1 MFFFLKASRVACRDE
16 IRCRK
21 KKQKPLLFF
30 FFLELVFVNRIQENM
45 SVIVLSFNYY
55 DANTFPFHFAQFP
68 FSFIT
73 TDPQCLQFFV
83 SLRMIFYSY
92 SPHLKGICNFAW
104 LVIRLLLVWCK
115 RKISLWISVSAN
127 KPIYIFILMRKT
139 VMQSF
144 RSSCR
149 RIHSTS
155 THSPRR
161 RVFPIIP
168 IILYC
173 AKIWCLSLS
182 LPLSLLSFLSFF
194 YFSYC

>member
-1 MFFFLKASRVACRDE
+1 
-16 IRCRK
+16 
-21 KKQKPLLFF
+21 
-30 FFLELVFVNRIQENM
+30 M

-55 DANTFPFHFAQFP
+55 DANTFTFHFAQFP

-139 VMQSF
+139 VRCVTVHAEEFTVPAPTPLVGESF
-144 RSSCR
+144 LLFLLFSIVPKSDVCL
-149 RIHSTS
+149 
-155 THSPRR
+155 SP
-161 RVFPIIP
+161 F
-168 IILYC
+168 
-173 AKIWCLSLS
+173 LSLS
-182 LPLSLLSFLSFF
+182 SLFFHSFIFLTVRK
-194 YFSYC
+194 